1 MENLIFSTVIMK
13 LKLIVVA
20 WLLQIA
26 NSVTEYENLL
36 KVRAIQSDIY
46 RQKLENQDFML
57 SLEMLS

>member
-36 KVRAIQSDIY
+36 KVRGIQSDIY

-57 SLEMLS
+57 SLEMLL

>member
-1 MENLIFSTVIMK
+1 MENLIFSKVIMK

-36 KVRAIQSDIY
+36 KVRGIQSDIY

>member
-36 KVRAIQSDIY
+36 KVRGIQSDIY

>member
-36 KVRAIQSDIY
+36 KVRGIQSDIY

-57 SLEMLS
+57 YLEMLS

>member
-36 KVRAIQSDIY
+36 KVRGIQSDIY
-46 RQKLENQDFML
+46 RQKLENKDFML
-57 SLEMLS
+57 SLELLS

>member
-26 NSVTEYENLL
+26 YSVTEYENLL
-36 KVRAIQSDIY
+36 KVRGIQSDIY